1 MVDRI
6 SSVWFWFRSD
16 RPGFCL
22 GTSLLII
29 LMLLIYTGGIQ
40 ASLSVGPG
48 GDFPRFRDVFLYALS
63 HDDLP
68 SLLVSVALLLL
79 IGRCQERRWGTVAF
93 LALSILTMTVLP
105 LLYALVLFVG
115 SGEASRI
122 CGYSGIQLALF
133 TAQCRQVTQRRLLR
147 CLPVWFLPW
156 LLLLIGLLLLPGT
169 PALLHFCT
177 ICIGHNYHQSFIGTL
192 QELEEA
198 RILDFIPDWAYVP
211 AIARFRLPTHTTS
224 QRSRSPPQ
232 RLPVDQAAASPPTR
246 DPSVLNHHPW
256 VDPVPAWIMQES
268 AVQSEAE
275 MLEEQMLRAGILA
288 SLQDAPDNPDAK
300 VEVPKSSVSSLR
312 LQQLEK
318 MGFPTEKA
326 VVALAA
332 SKQLDGAISLL
343 IDDSVGEQAVV
354 VSKGKSPLPPQG
366 T

>member
-1 MVDRI
+1 MLDRI
-6 SSVWFWFRSD
+6 LSVWFWFRSD

-22 GTSLLII
+22 GTCLLTT
-29 LMLLIYTGGIQ
+29 LMVLMYTGGLQ
-40 ASLSVGPG
+40 ASLSLGPG
-48 GDFPRFRDVFLYALS
+48 GDFPRIRDVFLYAFS
-63 HDDLP
+63 HDELP
-68 SLLVSVALLLL
+68 SLLVSVAFLLLV
-79 IGRCQERRWGTVAF
+79 GRCQERRWGTVAF
-93 LALSILTMTVLP
+93 LALSILTMTILP
-105 LLYALVLFVG
+105 LLYSLILFVG

-122 CGYSGIQLALF
+122 CGYSAIQLALF

-177 ICIGHNYHQSFIGTL
+177 IFIGHNYHQSFIGTL
-192 QELEEA
+192 QELEEI
-198 RILDFIPDWAYVP
+198 RVLDFIPYWAYVP
-211 AIARFRLPTHTTS
+211 TSARFRLPTYTTS

-232 RLPVDQAAASPPTR
+232 RMPVDQAAAPPMR
-246 DPSVLNHHPW
+246 DPSVLNYHPL
-256 VDPVPAWIMQES
+256 VDPVPAWIMKES
-268 AVQSEAE
+268 AAQSEAE
-275 MLEEQMLRAGILA
+275 VLEEQMLRAGILA
-288 SLQDAPDNPDAK
+288 SLQDSPDDPDAK

-354 VSKGKSPLPPQG
+354 VSKGKSLPPPPSS
-366 T
+366 

>member
-1 MVDRI
+1 MRHRI
-6 SSVWFWFRSD
+6 LSVWFWFRSD

-22 GTSLLII
+22 GTCLLIA
-29 LMLLIYTGGIQ
+29 LMVLMYTVGIQ
-40 ASLSVGPG
+40 ASLSLGPG
-48 GDFPRFRDVFLYALS
+48 GDFPRVRDVFLYAFS
-63 HDDLP
+63 HDELP

-79 IGRCQERRWGTVAF
+79 FGGCQERRWGTVAF
-93 LALSILTMTVLP
+93 LALSILTMTILP

-122 CGYSGIQLALF
+122 CGYSAIQLALF

-177 ICIGHNYHQSFIGTL
+177 ICIGHNYHQSFIGVL
-192 QELEEA
+192 QELEEF

-211 AIARFRLPTHTTS
+211 ASGRFRLPTYSTS
-224 QRSRSPPQ
+224 QRSRSLPQ
-232 RLPVDQAAASPPTR
+232 RMPVDQVAAPFMR
-246 DPSVLNHHPW
+246 DPSVLNHHPL
-256 VDPVPAWIMQES
+256 VDPVPAWIMNES
-268 AVQSEAE
+268 AAQSEAE
-275 MLEEQMLRAGILA
+275 VLEEQMLRAGILA
-288 SLQDAPDNPDAK
+288 SLQDAPDDPDAK

-354 VSKGKSPLPPQG
+354 VSKGKSLSSPSS